1 VLGAYLAGVGLNAI
15 TPARSGDVLKLYLV
29 KHRIEGSTYP
39 TLGATLVVETLFDA
53 VVGIALLFWAVYLG
67 VLPNI
72 HSLPDLPNIHSL
84 PDLPNIDL
92 RWAFKHPVALEIGAL
107 VLGIVIG
114 VLLVW
119 ATARVRRFWERVRQ
133 GFAVLRDGEAY
144 LRGVVSWQALSWCF
158 RLATL
163 YFMLRAFHL
172 PATIHNALL
181 VQIAQSLS
189 TLLPITPGGAGTEQG
204 LLLYLFRGKAARSSL
219 LSFSVGTHI
228 AIVVVNVVLGLIA
241 IVLMTRTLRL
251 RRLRDSAKAD
261 AADAAPAADKPP
273 SYGTHSEPSTV
284 ARRHRRRKRDS
295 WGCERRAGFSSHR
308 SNRGEISQRAR
319 KAEPARECPVRSPAK
334 TMCTTCFVESVR
346 LGAME
351 STMHTGP
358 STGTSSSMPS
368 SSASSRYSASVRL
381 SPASTPPPEAT
392 STLTGFSCVE
402 QDLPAPA
409 EQRRDRIRGCS
420 PVPFQTSL

>member
-1 VLGAYLAGVGLNAI
+1 MGVFLHDAGVFFRHLASVDFGALAIGLGFQALRLVVRTRAWRNILVAAYPDRQVRWRSVLGAYLAGVGLNAI

-53 VVGIALLFWAVYLG
+53 FVGIALLTWAVYLG

-72 HSLPDLPNIHSL
+72 HSLPDLPNI
-84 PDLPNIDL
+84 DL
-92 RWAFKHPVALEIGAL
+92 RWAFEHPVALEIGAL

-119 ATARVRRFWERVRQ
+119 ATARVKRFWERVRQ
-133 GFAVLRDGEAY
+133 GFTILRDRDAY

-228 AIVVVNVVLGLIA
+228 AIVVVNVVLSLLA
-241 IVLMTRTLRL
+241 IVLMTRTLKL
-251 RRLRDSAKAD
+251 RRLRESAKAD
-261 AADAAPAADKPP
+261 AAEAAPAGDKPP
-273 SYGTHSEPSTV
+273 P
-284 ARRHRRRKRDS
+284 
-295 WGCERRAGFSSHR
+295 
-308 SNRGEISQRAR
+308 
-319 KAEPARECPVRSPAK
+319 
-334 TMCTTCFVESVR
+334 
-346 LGAME
+346 
-351 STMHTGP
+351 
-358 STGTSSSMPS
+358 
-368 SSASSRYSASVRL
+368 
-381 SPASTPPPEAT
+381 
-392 STLTGFSCVE
+392 
-402 QDLPAPA
+402 
-409 EQRRDRIRGCS
+409 
-420 PVPFQTSL
+420 

>member
-1 VLGAYLAGVGLNAI
+1 VGVFLHDAGVFFGHLASVDFGALAIALGFQALRLVVRTRAWRNILVAAYPDKQVRWRSVLGAYLAGVGLNAI

-53 VVGIALLFWAVYLG
+53 FVGIALLFWAVYLG

-72 HSLPDLPNIHSL
+72 HRL

-92 RWAFKHPVALEIGAL
+92 RWAFEHPVALEIGAL

-133 GFAVLRDGEAY
+133 GFTILRDRDAY
-144 LRGVVSWQALSWCF
+144 LRGVVSWQALSWFF
-158 RLATL
+158 RVATL

-228 AIVVVNVVLGLIA
+228 AIVVVNVVLGLLA
-241 IVLMTRTLRL
+241 IVLMTRTLKL
-251 RRLRDSAKAD
+251 RRLRESAKAD
-261 AADAAPAADKPP
+261 AAEAAPAADKPP
-273 SYGTHSEPSTV
+273 P
-284 ARRHRRRKRDS
+284 
-295 WGCERRAGFSSHR
+295 
-308 SNRGEISQRAR
+308 
-319 KAEPARECPVRSPAK
+319 
-334 TMCTTCFVESVR
+334 
-346 LGAME
+346 
-351 STMHTGP
+351 
-358 STGTSSSMPS
+358 
-368 SSASSRYSASVRL
+368 
-381 SPASTPPPEAT
+381 
-392 STLTGFSCVE
+392 
-402 QDLPAPA
+402 
-409 EQRRDRIRGCS
+409 
-420 PVPFQTSL
+420 